1 VADFC
6 FNVANLQQRLPRARL
21 VALLLGGLGP
31 TSRPVARLRAAAD
44 AETARAAAAL
54 DQAKREVAQSHA
66 LDHRSGR
73 AEAACQRRWAAA
85 LKESE
90 AVGGGPLASREP
102 AGAVSPLEEEIRD
115 SPEDAAR

>member
-1 VADFC
+1 LC
-6 FNVANLQQRLPRARL
+6 FNVANLQLRLPRARL

-54 DQAKREVAQSHA
+54 DQAKREAAQSHA
-66 LDHRSGR
+66 SHRSGR

-85 LKESE
+85 LNESE